1 MRPADR
7 PKKTPFVP
15 WERTGGAFSRSAG
28 HLKYCYSWRLRDG
41 LSGRTDHACRPGDRS
56 HHRDRTF
63 LAQLA
68 LIQKGADMTQA
79 DHYRDQSLRA
89 KRLARAVKDPEASQK
104 LIEMAEEFRLY
115 AERLE
120 QSH

>member
-1 MRPADR
+1 
-7 PKKTPFVP
+7 
-15 WERTGGAFSRSAG
+15 
-28 HLKYCYSWRLRDG
+28 
-41 LSGRTDHACRPGDRS
+41 
-56 HHRDRTF
+56 